1 MTYFGVETTIETEDG
16 TKTQIEYF
24 DTLEVL
30 LEANPSAQMIYVCD
44 ENNVCKVLRL
54 DEYTNDK
61 NA

>member
-1 MTYFGVETTIETEDG
+1 MTYFGVETTIDTEEG
-16 TKTQIEYF
+16 TKTQVRYF
-24 DTLEVL
+24 DTIEALF
-30 LEANPSAQMIYVCD
+30 EANPNAEMIYVCD